1 MCEVETM
8 NISVAMAVYNGEKYL
23 REQLDSILKQLD
35 SADEVVIS
43 YNESDD
49 HTLDI
54 IKEYHARYENVF
66 ITECREKGVIP
77 NFENALK
84 HCKKD
89 YIFLSDQDDVWMDD
103 KVEKVMKR
111 FREKNVLLVMHN
123 CSYTDEDLNDTGM
136 DLFTDRKANRKFVN
150 NLVKNTYQGSCMAF
164 HSVLIPLILPIPRDV
179 AMHDQWIGLIAEQA
193 GHLSFLDENL
203 IKYRRHSATATKG
216 HISLKAKISYMA
228 VTFTLV
234 KVRLQEMRM
243 YYWYLQG
250 VYAPEKRM
258 INEDDED
265 EKPVSVE
272 KPAVK
277 EENFD
282 EEDNG
287 ETMMYMVNDF
297 KKAEK
302 NSDQLD

>member
-1 MCEVETM
+1 M

-35 SADEVVIS
+35 SADELVIS
-43 YNESDD
+43 YNQSEDY
-49 HTLDI
+49 TLDI
-54 IKEYHARYENVF
+54 ISEYHSRYENVI
-66 ITECREKGVIP
+66 ITKCDEIGVIP
-77 NFENALK
+77 NFDNALK
-84 HCKKD
+84 HCSKD
-89 YIFLSDQDDVWMDD
+89 YIFLSDQDDVWTDD
-103 KVEKVMKR
+103 KVKKVMKR

-123 CSYTDEDLNDTGM
+123 CTYTDENLNDTGK

-164 HSVLIPLILPIPRDV
+164 RAELIPLISPIPREV

-193 GHLSFLDENL
+193 GHLSFLDEKL
-203 IKYRRHSATATKG
+203 LLYRRHNTTATKG
-216 HISLKAKISYMA
+216 HVSLKDKISYMA
-228 VTFTLV
+228 ITLTLV

-258 INEDDED
+258 INEEEEAEAAPIQEEVRKTDDYD
-265 EKPVSVE
+265 DS
-272 KPAVK
+272 
-277 EENFD
+277 
-282 EEDNG
+282 NG